1 MRVKGL
7 DQGLGQSSLVLHHVL
22 SADRESVMNLV
33 TLVLLIAPEIKG
45 IICKVKRLLA
55 RFSECNHCLTECI
68 VWLYS
73 QSSLLSFQKLFVD
86 RDLHV

>member
-33 TLVLLIAPEIKG
+33 TLVLLIAPEIK
-45 IICKVKRLLA
+45 
-55 RFSECNHCLTECI
+55 
-68 VWLYS
+68 
-73 QSSLLSFQKLFVD
+73 
-86 RDLHV
+86 